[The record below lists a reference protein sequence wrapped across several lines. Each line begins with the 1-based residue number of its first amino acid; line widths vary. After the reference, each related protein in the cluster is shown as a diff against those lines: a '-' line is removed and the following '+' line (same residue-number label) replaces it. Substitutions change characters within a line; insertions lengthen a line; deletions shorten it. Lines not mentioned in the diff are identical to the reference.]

1 MASYKLKQ
9 ISVFFK
15 KKNLQV
21 KTPTKSCIFSKK
33 TGKFN

>member
-21 KTPTKSCIFSKK
+21 KTPTKSSYFFEKDRK
-33 TGKFN
+33 V